1 MEFLKDI
8 LGDELYKQVEAKIN
22 QHNGAEG
29 NKEKQ
34 IKIGNLGAEEY
45 VSKLKYSDLESQ
57 LTGKSKELDS
67 ANKLIS
73 ELKKSTSDDEKLQT
87 KIADYE
93 AQVEDLQK
101 ELAEIKLKSAVKV
114 ALLSEGVLD
123 VDYLTFKLN
132 EKLKDKGEKLELDD
146 NDNIKDWKAHF
157 DGLKTQFP
165 NMFKS
170 EETGADVYKPYKPDR
185 LPEGNRNR
193 TVTKEQFRQMS
204 YEERV
209 KLKQENEK
217 LYRQMRQE

>member
-34 IKIGNLGAEEY
+34 IKIGNLGAGEY

-57 LTGKSKELDS
+57 LTGKSKELES